1 MLLVHI
7 TVSLT
12 GTFNDPPDLQPPLS
26 VRYPTDRDRCRLV
39 LPYSHIARFNLIAI
53 IVTEQ
58 VTPASQPSRLN
69 SRPIS
74 LLIWFP
80 LSGHH
85 YLADSSRPRWHRALT
100 FTVENVVWVSLVQT
114 RRL

>member
-12 GTFNDPPDLQPPLS
+12 GTFNDPSDLQPPLS
-26 VRYPTDRDRCRLV
+26 ARYPTDRDRCRLV

-53 IVTEQ
+53 IVTEP
-58 VTPASQPSRLN
+58 VTPASHPSRLN

-74 LLIWFP
+74 LLMRFL
-80 LSGHH
+80 LSGHR
-85 YLADSSRPRWHRALT
+85 YLADSSRPRWHSTLT
-100 FTVENVVWVSLVQT
+100 FTVENVVRVSLVQA